1 MYARLY
7 YKVKKI
13 DKKARD
19 IISLNIPSEKGNIM
33 TKDLQKKSDQM
44 TRSINRVV
52 ICLVLCF
59 LPYLGWL
66 NYYYLN
72 ITTRAESDGHYK
84 VHQYEVKQFFKFI

>member
-1 MYARLY
+1 M
-7 YKVKKI
+7 KKI
-13 DKKARD
+13 NKKAKV
-19 IISLNIPSEKGNIM
+19 IISVRMNSVEGNIM
-33 TKDLQKKSDQM
+33 TKNLQKKSEQM
-44 TRSINRVV
+44 TRSIKRVV

-84 VHQYEVKQFFKFI
+84 VHQYEVVELFQFI